1 MQGVATATVISK
13 VINLAIV
20 IFFSC
25 TLVKAGKNPERLPN
39 RTVLSQIIRIGLPSA
54 FESVLYNVAM
64 MLVVKFLNQMDTD
77 GINVTARSY
86 AAQISNFSYCVGSAL
101 AQANAIMTGWHIGS
115 GDIEACKRDT
125 KKAAIIGVIVA
136 TCLETL
142 FAVTAPWTMRLFTD
156 NPDMVHIVTRLL
168 AIDIILEVGRVTNL
182 VYGQALKTSGDAVFP
197 AVIAA
202 VFMYVC
208 AVGGTWM
215 FGLHFGLLATGAYIG
230 LTCDECVRAVG
241 MVLRWRSGKW
251 TEKKL
256 V

>member
-1 MQGVATATVISK
+1 MLFENNPLTTVCSLVCNHENQCEGHCVRGIKGAPVHFSVIENYISSTYASQMTQGPA
-13 VINLAIV
+13 
-20 IFFSC
+20 
-25 TLVKAGKNPERLPN
+25 
-39 RTVLSQIIRIGLPSA
+39 PS
-54 FESVLYNVAM
+54 N
-64 MLVVKFLNQMDTD
+64 
-77 GINVTARSY
+77 G
-86 AAQISNFSYCVGSAL
+86 
-101 AQANAIMTGWHIGS
+101 
-115 GDIEACKRDT
+115 

-142 FAVTAPWTMRLFTD
+142 FTVTAPWTMRLFTD

-215 FGLHFGLLATGAYIG
+215 FGLHLGLLATGAYIG

>member
-1 MQGVATATVISK
+1 
-13 VINLAIV
+13 
-20 IFFSC
+20 
-25 TLVKAGKNPERLPN
+25 
-39 RTVLSQIIRIGLPSA
+39 
-54 FESVLYNVAM
+54 M

-115 GDIEACKRDT
+115 GDIDACKRDT

-215 FGLHFGLLATGAYIG
+215 FGLHLGLLAIGAYIG